1 VKSLLQLS
9 QRYSFVGLFPVLAHN
24 SEGPLFQR
32 STIPKFRV
40 RFRVNVVRVGGF
52 RISRVMVS
60 RVGASL
66 QLGLVDLQNSEPQS
80 SAQPGV
86 MPVMKAM

>member
-1 VKSLLQLS
+1 MWDSA
-9 QRYSFVGLFPVLAHN
+9 RYWP
-24 SEGPLFQR
+24 
-32 STIPKFRV
+32 TIPK
-40 RFRVNVVRVGGF
+40 VRVSGS

-66 QLGLVDLQNSEPQS
+66 GLGLVDLQNSEPQS

-86 MPVMKAM
+86 TPVMKAM

>member
-1 VKSLLQLS
+1 MVCEIPASVIP
-9 QRYSFVGLFPVLAHN
+9 RILFCGTLPGT
-24 SEGPLFQR
+24 GPLFGR
-32 STIPKFRV
+32 SGIPKVRV
-40 RFRVNVVRVGGF
+40 RFRVNMVRVSGS

-66 QLGLVDLQNSEPQS
+66 GLGLMDVQNSEPQS

-86 MPVMKAM
+86 TPAMKAM